1 MNAFLKWEK
10 LGRTEDATPRLR
22 DTLAITKQVM
32 GRASSGQPSPRSLII
47 DAAKA
52 ALERAAE

>member
-10 LGRTEDATPRLR
+10 LGKAEDSTPRLR

-32 GRASSGQPSPRSLII
+32 GRASGGQPSPRSLII
-47 DAAKA
+47 EVAGA
-52 ALERAAE
+52 ALKDAVA